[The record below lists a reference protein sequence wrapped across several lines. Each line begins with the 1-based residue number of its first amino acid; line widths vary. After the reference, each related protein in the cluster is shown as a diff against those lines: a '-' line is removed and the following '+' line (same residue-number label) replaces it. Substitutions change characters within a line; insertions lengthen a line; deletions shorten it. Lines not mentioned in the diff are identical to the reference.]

1 MLGLKY
7 GDKWIEVGLRT
18 RSLVLIS
25 SQHIIV
31 VEHNKLRWGIVVR
44 VRCLLLLSSE
54 FLIDVQNIIINYIPH
69 ILQVEKKPD

>member
-31 VEHNKLRWGIVVR
+31 VEYNNNNCKAYVLGLKRGVVVIAR
-44 VRCLLLLSSE
+44 
-54 FLIDVQNIIINYIPH
+54 
-69 ILQVEKKPD
+69 

>member
-1 MLGLKY
+1 M
-7 GDKWIEVGLRT
+7 
-18 RSLVLIS
+18 LIS

-31 VEHNKLRWGIVVR
+31 VEHNNLRWGIVVR

-69 ILQVEKKPD
+69 ILQVERKPN